1 MTATLKT
8 ILAICLGLIGTAA
21 RAQTTPTAD
30 GFDPAVI
37 DSLRKLGHDIQTVG
51 PFEEIM
57 GHAGAIVWHP
67 DGLLEGASDPRSDG
81 AVAAR

>member
-1 MTATLKT
+1 
-8 ILAICLGLIGTAA
+8 
-21 RAQTTPTAD
+21 
-30 GFDPAVI
+30 
-37 DSLRKLGHDIQTVG
+37 
-51 PFEEIM
+51 M